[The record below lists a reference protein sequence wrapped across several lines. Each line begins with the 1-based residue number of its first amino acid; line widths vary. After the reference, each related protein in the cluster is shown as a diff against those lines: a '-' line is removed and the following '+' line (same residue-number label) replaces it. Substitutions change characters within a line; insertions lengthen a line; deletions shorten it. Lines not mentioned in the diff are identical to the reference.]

1 MSGFVLKLIAMI
13 TMLIDHTGAILFE
26 GSPYYIYFRMI
37 GRLAFPIYC
46 FLLVEG
52 FYHTSN
58 VKRYL
63 KRLGVFALI
72 SEIPFDL
79 AFSKTDTS
87 INFFESQNVFFTLYI
102 GLLVI
107 YFMSL
112 VKKKYM
118 NDSMKQNLINIGIV
132 IVGCFAAIFLA
143 TDYSFL
149 GVLLILC
156 FYLFRTNKLLLS
168 IAILL
173 LNYELAGTLQAL
185 AVLSMIFIW
194 FYNGKKGPKLN
205 KYIFYAFYP
214 AHILLLVLISKMIY

>member
-1 MSGFVLKLIAMI
+1 MSGFALKLIAMI

-26 GSPYYIYFRMI
+26 GSQYYMYFRMI

-63 KRLGVFALI
+63 KRLGIFALI

-79 AFSKTDTS
+79 AFSKNITNT
-87 INFFESQNVFFTLYI
+87 NFLDSQNVFFTLYI

-107 YFMSL
+107 YFISL
-112 VKKKYM
+112 INKKYPT
-118 NDSMKQNLINIGIV
+118 DILKQNLLTIV
-132 IVGCFAAIFLA
+132 IVIIGCFASILLA
-143 TDYSFL
+143 TDYEIL
-149 GVLLILC
+149 GVLLIVS
-156 FYLFRTNKLLLS
+156 FYLFRTNKLLLT
-168 IAILL
+168 IVVLL

-185 AVLSMIFIW
+185 ATVSMVFIW
-194 FYNGKKGPKLN
+194 FYNGKKGLKLN

-214 AHILLLVLISKMIY
+214 AHILILVLISKLI

>member
-1 MSGFVLKLIAMI
+1 MSGFTLKLIAMI
-13 TMLIDHTGAILFE
+13 TMFIDHTGAILFE
-26 GSPYYIYFRMI
+26 GSPYYMYFRMI

-63 KRLGVFALI
+63 KRLGIFALI

-79 AFSKTDTS
+79 AFSKTEEG
-87 INFFESQNVFFTLYI
+87 INFFISQNVFFTLYI

-112 VKKKYM
+112 VNKKYM
-118 NDSMKQNLINIGIV
+118 NDSMKQNLINIGVV
-132 IVGCFAAIFLA
+132 IVGCFASIVLA
-143 TDYSFL
+143 TDYTFL
-149 GVLLILC
+149 GVLLIVC
-156 FYLFRTNKLLLS
+156 FYLFRSNKLLLA
-168 IAILL
+168 IAVLL
-173 LNYELAGTLQAL
+173 LNYELAGTLQAIA
-185 AVLSMIFIW
+185 AVSMIFIW

-205 KYIFYAFYP
+205 RYIFYAFYP
-214 AHILLLVLISKMIY
+214 AHILLLVFISKII